1 MCVCVW
7 RWVGESERMCGG
19 NTHRSTERDR
29 KKQKAER
36 DSGGERREPVKQPT
50 VFLPLFHLRDPHE
63 AQLGY
68 ASWTS
73 APPPLAH
80 SSYSCSAFPW
90 RWRICLQMIA
100 SPAERLSWRQW
111 YNRTSK
117 SVAEKSNVESVHV
130 WFHSSDVIEICFCL
144 ELCVVTLI
152 AVKLKMTKVI
162 YFKDFRF

>member
-73 APPPLAH
+73 APPPVGPLL
-80 SSYSCSAFPW
+80 
-90 RWRICLQMIA
+90 LQ
-100 SPAERLSWRQW
+100 L
-111 YNRTSK
+111 
-117 SVAEKSNVESVHV
+117 
-130 WFHSSDVIEICFCL
+130 
-144 ELCVVTLI
+144 LCVSMEMENMPADDCVPCRKAFMEAMI
-152 AVKLKMTKVI
+152 QQNLKVC
-162 YFKDFRF
+162 R